1 VSVWP
6 LVGAALLLLANGFFV
21 ALEFAVI
28 ASRRTKLETLA
39 EEGNAR
45 ARAALGVVSE
55 LSLQLAG
62 MQLGITMAS
71 LALGL
76 VAEPATAH
84 LLESALEPLGLPS
97 GLVHSL
103 AFVIGLSIVVL
114 LHMVVGEMVPKNI
127 AMADPERTL
136 MWLAIPDRIYV
147 GLFRPVIHALNLT
160 ANAGTRLLGVEP
172 RDELATAH
180 TADELAEMLGAS
192 RHEGLI
198 EEFEHRLLTGALD
211 LARRPVS
218 TVMVPRERI
227 VSVGRTVPASEAEH
241 AVVES
246 GHSRLLVV
254 GDDLDDVFGYV
265 HVKDLLTLAP
275 AARARP
281 LPLRRIRRMLVIP
294 PTQSLEDVLGLMRRA
309 RVHMAVVV
317 DHGTTVGLVTLDDV
331 LAELVGELA
340 GG

>member
-1 VSVWP
+1 
-6 LVGAALLLLANGFFV
+6 
-21 ALEFAVI
+21 
-28 ASRRTKLETLA
+28 
-39 EEGNAR
+39 
-45 ARAALGVVSE
+45 
-55 LSLQLAG
+55 

-84 LLESALEPLGLPS
+84 LLESALDPLDLPS
-97 GLVHSL
+97 GVLHSVT
-103 AFVIGLSIVVL
+103 FVVGLSIVVL

-136 MWLAIPDRIYV
+136 MWLAIPDRLYLAV
-147 GLFRPVIHALNLT
+147 LRPVIHALNLT

-172 RDELATAH
+172 RDELAQSH

-192 RHEGLI
+192 RDEGLI

-227 VSVGRTVPASEAEH
+227 VAVVRTAPASEAER
-241 AVVES
+241 ASVES

-254 GDDLDDVFGYV
+254 GDDLDDVFGYI
-265 HVKDLLTLAP
+265 HVKDLLALDP
-275 AARARP
+275 EARDRP
-281 LPLRRIRRMLVIP
+281 LPLRRIRRMLVVP
-294 PTQSLEDVLGLMRRA
+294 PGQSLEDVLGLMRRA
-309 RVHMAVVV
+309 RVHMAAVV
-317 DHGTTVGLVTLDDV
+317 DQGTTAGLVTLDDV
-331 LAELVGELA
+331 LAELVGELTDA
-340 GG
+340 EPRSE